1 MKECNEIPK
10 VIHYCWFG
18 RNPLPAAAEKCI
30 MSWRE
35 KCPEY
40 TIVKW
45 TEDNFDLS
53 ECPIYVQQAY
63 RAKKWAFVTD
73 YARLKIVYD
82 NGGIYL
88 DTDVELLKS
97 LSPLLINSAFFGFE
111 DEAYVATG
119 LGFGAVKGAPI
130 LMDLMKDYEGI
141 NFVKDNGEYDLMS
154 CPVRNLHV
162 FQRYGLVQNNKLQT
176 LKGGIVILPTD
187 FLCRWILKQVCYIK
201 LETQFLFI
209 ITVPPGVMRLPW
221 KEEKNGEGKIVG
233 SIIDDSLYV
242 W

>member
-1 MKECNEIPK
+1 MC
-10 VIHYCWFG
+10 
-18 RNPLPAAAEKCI
+18 
-30 MSWRE
+30 
-35 KCPEY
+35 
-40 TIVKW
+40 
-45 TEDNFDLS
+45 
-53 ECPIYVQQAY
+53 
-63 RAKKWAFVTD
+63 
-73 YARLKIVYD
+73 KIVYD

-119 LGFGAVKGAPI
+119 LDFGAVKGAPI

-141 NFVKDNGEYDLMS
+141 SFVKDNGEYDLMS

-187 FLCRWILKQVCYIK
+187 FLCPLDTKTGLLHKTRNTISIHHYSATWCDEATLEGRKKWRRKNRWKYYRRFPIRLVKKILS
-201 LETQFLFI
+201 E
-209 ITVPPGVMRLPW
+209 
-221 KEEKNGEGKIVG
+221 
-233 SIIDDSLYV
+233 SLYQKIRKKMIGEHK
-242 W
+242 